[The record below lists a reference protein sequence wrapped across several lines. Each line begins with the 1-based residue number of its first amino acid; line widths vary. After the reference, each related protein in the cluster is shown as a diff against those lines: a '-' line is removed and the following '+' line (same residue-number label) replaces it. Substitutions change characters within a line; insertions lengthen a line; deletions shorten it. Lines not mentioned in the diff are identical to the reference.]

1 MSIWAARDKSGN
13 LFFYNRKPE
22 KGKEVWFNHE
32 GEVWHFDNKI
42 LPEITWE
49 DAKPFLVEFT
59 IKRNN
64 MENKENNIE
73 SLRMKLAKLQALAD
87 RGVDGEADNAKR
99 LIQKLCSDNG
109 ITIEDILSEQKKEY
123 RFKIGQEEMFLR
135 LFTNC
140 YAKITNLGQLK
151 YWQSS
156 RSEIIVELT
165 PVQYV
170 DLKCLFEWH
179 KENLLKDLKV
189 MKEDFLEAYVHKHR
203 LFSNRKQE
211 DKSGPLSTDELSRLR
226 RIFNLQKNLNDNNY
240 HKMLEYGT
248 DNEQD

>member
-1 MSIWAARDKSGN
+1 MDMELNI
-13 LFFYNRKPE
+13 L
-22 KGKEVWFNHE
+22 NH
-32 GEVWHFDNKI
+32 
-42 LPEITWE
+42 
-49 DAKPFLVEFT
+49 T
-59 IKRNN
+59 I

-123 RFKIGQEEMFLR
+123 RFKIGQEEMFLS

-170 DLKCLFEWH
+170 DLKYLFEWH
-179 KENLLKDLKV
+179 KENLLKDLEV

-203 LFSNRKQE
+203 LFSNKKQE
-211 DKSGPLSTDELSRLR
+211 DKSEPLSTDELSRLR

-240 HKMLEYGT
+240 HKMLKYGT